1 MGFLRDFK
9 RFQPISFWD
18 IWDLPK
24 DFEGF
29 PTIPTD
35 FRRYLKNPRKI
46 FGIFGIFE
54 GFQTIL
60 GIASKIPG
68 RFWDTIGI
76 FKVSEGFFKDYQEF
90 LTDYPTIP
98 ADSGRF
104 EDSQWTLKTDPS
116 GFLQFWKRGGE
127 SRIRLQ

>member
-76 FKVSEGFFKDYQEF
+76 FKVSEGFFKDYQKF

-98 ADSGRF
+98 
-104 EDSQWTLKTDPS
+104 EDL
-116 GFLQFWKRGGE
+116 
-127 SRIRLQ
+127 RILNGL